1 MKANVVLNG
10 KFSSWADVNGGV
22 PHWSILRPLLLLMY
36 INGLTNDLS
45 SNAKFFDTSMFF
57 VVSNLDASAEKL
69 NDNLAKVQDWTLQR

>member
-1 MKANVVLNG
+1 
-10 KFSSWADVNGGV
+10 
-22 PHWSILRPLLLLMY
+22 MY

-69 NDNLAKVQDWTLQR
+69 NDNLAKVQDWTLENNTAQKIKFLIKRFFKKCD